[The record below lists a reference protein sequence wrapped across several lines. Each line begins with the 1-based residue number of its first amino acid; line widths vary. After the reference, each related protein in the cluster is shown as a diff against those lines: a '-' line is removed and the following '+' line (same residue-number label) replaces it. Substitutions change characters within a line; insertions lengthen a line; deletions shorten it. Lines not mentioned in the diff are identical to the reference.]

1 MKNFLKK
8 KEKKDKHPKVLDVGL
23 EKDNKTIVFKKKQ
36 WKIEFTFEDLK
47 NKFNQNKKI
56 IFSFLGIF
64 VLIFLIARY
73 LYLTKAETV
82 EVYPSSCLGGWQN
95 PQNAAG
101 KPDLSKDAPA
111 SSFNKNNS
119 AYLSNAIS
127 QIYCGNFEGSSPD
140 SNLQIKRAY
149 LTFSWLVL
157 SQEEEQSLIS
167 NSSFVQEI
175 NTENSSTIQVVNPI
189 SNSVSNTTTET
200 STENQTQTTTETS
213 TQTSTETST
222 KTSTEIQTSTEN
234 NTTTSTDNSAEN
246 QTETQIQTSTQ
257 TSTETQAQ
265 TSTENSIV
273 TSTEIQTTTQTQIQ
287 TTNQT
292 TNQTTTQTPTE
303 TSTENTTTS
312 QNQIPQPQET
322 QAAGSQQNSTSSSES
337 VPIINFLY
345 KLLFSKVF
353 AEENLTST
361 LEIQEQSTTNQN
373 IVDSSNTTSTLN
385 NESANSQN
393 QTSSLEST
401 STQEST
407 STNNENLN
415 QDNNQ
420 IQMPQDAFLEVLY
433 TLDGQN
439 WKHLGFVTKSNWKN
453 LELDIPEVNF
463 DNLSNLQISLKSI
476 VSDFTPTIYLD
487 GMILNIEYAREME
500 NAVVVDQNQE
510 SQLSQE
516 QQQQQQEQQQQ
527 EQQQQQNIVNPEE
540 INFEI
545 TPSKAYF
552 YNDENPAFILN
563 NIANQS
569 IWDKLQMLFG
579 DKIEIS
585 DLVLFNPEGKKINF
599 SFNVVAENNNYK
611 ISISNPSEWEDG
623 TWKLKIQVNR
633 FGKIYNSE
641 TSFNWKKRPEK
652 RVVFNLNNQLVPSER
667 YLEWHQEFKKV
678 KTNIENQGGNFI
690 LNSDNT
696 KLIFEG
702 TCKKEYFVILGYRH
716 LNDYKTNPTSFIYN
730 KAFNCKNGSYYY
742 ELNDLPLNINPQT
755 YYFLVAEQDASG
767 SWYPISAIKPVEIS
781 IEER

>member
-1 MKNFLKK
+1 MKHFLKK
-8 KEKKDKHPKVLDVGL
+8 KEKKDKHPKVLDVRL

-101 KPDLSKDAPA
+101 KPDLNKDAPA

-127 QIYCGNFEGSSPD
+127 QIYCGNFKGSGPD

-167 NSSFVQEI
+167 NSSFIQEI

-246 QTETQIQTSTQ
+246 QTETQIQTST
-257 TSTETQAQ
+257 
-265 TSTENSIV
+265 ENS
-273 TSTEIQTTTQTQIQ
+273 TT
-287 TTNQT
+287 
-292 TNQTTTQTPTE
+292 P
-303 TSTENTTTS
+303 
-312 QNQIPQPQET
+312 
-322 QAAGSQQNSTSSSES
+322 QNSTSETQTPQTPEPETQNPAPNPENP
-337 VPIINFLY
+337 PIINFLP

-361 LEIQEQSTTNQN
+361 PKIDEQSTTNQN
-373 IVDSSNTTSTLN
+373 IFDLSNTTNTLN
-385 NESANSQN
+385 NTSEQN
-393 QTSSLEST
+393 QTSSLENT
-401 STQEST
+401 STQQNS
-407 STNNENLN
+407 STNSENLN
-415 QDNNQ
+415 QNNNQ
-420 IQMPQDAFLEVLY
+420 IQIPQDAFLEILY

-487 GMILNIEYAREME
+487 GMILNIEYE
-500 NAVVVDQNQE
+500 N
-510 SQLSQE
+510 SQSLSK
-516 QQQQQQEQQQQ
+516 
-527 EQQQQQNIVNPEE
+527 INPEE
-540 INFEI
+540 QKQNASLGTNEI
-545 TPSKAYF
+545 TTQ
-552 YNDENPAFILN
+552 DEISNETSDDTDQTTTLN
-563 NIANQS
+563 ETTTPVIYEPLKVRK
-569 IWDKLQMLFG
+569 IER
-579 DKIEIS
+579 KIEIKNIDNLS
-585 DLVLFNPEGKKINF
+585 CSGDQFVININEEEIKFINLKF
-599 SFNVVAENNNYK
+599 SNKEMKRLEIGSLPAGIDIVFAQNNDYEIYTNDE
-611 ISISNPSEWEDG
+611 IV
-623 TWKLKIQVNR
+623 KLKIYRQK
-633 FGKIYNSE
+633 GSE
-641 TSFNWKKRPEK
+641 K
-652 RVVFNLNNQLVPSER
+652 
-667 YLEWHQEFKKV
+667 
-678 KTNIENQGGNFI
+678 GNFSLPI
-690 LNSDNT
+690 IFNSKSSTIVCQIN
-696 KLIFEG
+696 
-702 TCKKEYFVILGYRH
+702 VI
-716 LNDYKTNPTSFIYN
+716 TN
-730 KAFNCKNGSYYY
+730 
-742 ELNDLPLNINPQT
+742 
-755 YYFLVAEQDASG
+755 
-767 SWYPISAIKPVEIS
+767 
-781 IEER
+781 

>member
-1 MKNFLKK
+1 MKHFLKK

-56 IFSFLGIF
+56 IFSFFGIF

-167 NSSFVQEI
+167 NSSFIQEI

-200 STENQTQTTTETS
+200 ST
-213 TQTSTETST
+213 
-222 KTSTEIQTSTEN
+222 
-234 NTTTSTDNSAEN
+234 DNSAET
-246 QTETQIQTSTQ
+246 QTETQTQ
-257 TSTETQAQ
+257 NP
-265 TSTENSIV
+265 TENSTTPQNP
-273 TSTEIQTTTQTQIQ
+273 TSE
-287 TTNQT
+287 
-292 TNQTTTQTPTE
+292 TQTPQTPE
-303 TSTENTTTS
+303 PEMQNPAPNPEN
-312 QNQIPQPQET
+312 P
-322 QAAGSQQNSTSSSES
+322 
-337 VPIINFLY
+337 PIINFLP

-361 LEIQEQSTTNQN
+361 PKIDEQSTTNQN
-373 IVDSSNTTSTLN
+373 IFDLSNTTNTLN
-385 NESANSQN
+385 NTNEQN
-393 QTSSLEST
+393 QTSSLENT
-401 STQEST
+401 STQEN
-407 STNNENLN
+407 STNTEDLN
-415 QDNNQ
+415 QNNNQ
-420 IQMPQDAFLEVLY
+420 IQIPQDAFLEVLY
-433 TLDGQN
+433 TLDGEN
-439 WKHLGFVTKSNWKN
+439 WKHAGFVTKSNWKN

-487 GMILNIEYAREME
+487 GMILNIEYEKE
-500 NAVVVDQNQE
+500 IVNEEVIQKNDEELNQE
-510 SQLSQE
+510 ETIEE
-516 QQQQQQEQQQQ
+516 QQQEDNQKD
-527 EQQQQQNIVNPEE
+527 IKPEE
-540 INFEI
+540 IKFEI
-545 TPSKAYF
+545 TSLKPYF
-552 YNDENPAFILN
+552 YNDENPEFILN
-563 NIANQS
+563 NTINQNV
-569 IWDKLQMLFG
+569 WDKLKMLFG
-579 DKIEIS
+579 GKMEIS
-585 DLVLFNPEGKKINF
+585 DLVLLNPDSKEINF
-599 SFNVVAENNNYK
+599 NFEVKEENNNYK
-611 ISISNPSEWEDG
+611 IYINNPSAWKEG
-623 TWKLKIQVNR
+623 SWKLKVQVNR
-633 FGKIYNSE
+633 FDKIYNSE
-641 TSFNWKKRPEK
+641 VSFDWKKRPEK
-652 RVVFNLNNQLVPSER
+652 KVVFNLNNQLIPSEK
-667 YLEWHQEFKKV
+667 YLEWHQEFKTV
-678 KTNIENQGGNFI
+678 KTNTKNIGGGFR
-690 LNSDNT
+690 LNSDKT

-702 TCKKEYFVILGYRH
+702 TCQKEYFVILGYRH

-755 YYFLVAEQDASG
+755 YYFFVAEQNSNG
-767 SWYPISAIKPVEIS
+767 SWYPISGIKPVEIS

>member
-56 IFSFLGIF
+56 FFSFLGIF

-167 NSSFVQEI
+167 NSSFIQEI

-200 STENQTQTTTETS
+200 STENQIQTTTETS

-222 KTSTEIQTSTEN
+222 KTSTETQ
-234 NTTTSTDNSAEN
+234 TSTDNSSET

-257 TSTETQAQ
+257 TSIETQTQ
-265 TSTENSIV
+265 TSTENS
-273 TSTEIQTTTQTQIQ
+273 TTPQ
-287 TTNQT
+287 NQT
-292 TNQTTTQTPTE
+292 TETQTPQTPE
-303 TSTENTTTS
+303 
-312 QNQIPQPQET
+312 PET
-322 QAAGSQQNSTSSSES
+322 QNPAPNPENP
-337 VPIINFLY
+337 PIINFLP

-361 LEIQEQSTTNQN
+361 PKIDEQSTTNQN
-373 IVDSSNTTSTLN
+373 IFDLSNTTNTLN
-385 NESANSQN
+385 NTSEQN
-393 QTSSLEST
+393 QTSSLENT
-401 STQEST
+401 STQQNS
-407 STNNENLN
+407 STNSEDLN
-415 QDNNQ
+415 QNNNQ
-420 IQMPQDAFLEVLY
+420 IQIPQDAFLEVLY

-439 WKHLGFVTKSNWKN
+439 WKHLGFVTKLNWKN

-487 GMILNIEYAREME
+487 GMILNIEYE
-500 NAVVVDQNQE
+500 NNQSLSKINSEEQKQNA
-510 SQLSQE
+510 SLGT
-516 QQQQQQEQQQQ
+516 
-527 EQQQQQNIVNPEE
+527 N
-540 INFEI
+540 EI
-545 TPSKAYF
+545 TTQ
-552 YNDENPAFILN
+552 NETTTQDEISDETPDNTNQTTTLN
-563 NIANQS
+563 ETTTPVIYEPLKVRK
-569 IWDKLQMLFG
+569 IER
-579 DKIEIS
+579 KIEIKNIDNLS
-585 DLVLFNPEGKKINF
+585 CFGDQFVININEEETKFINLKF
-599 SFNVVAENNNYK
+599 SNKEMKRLEIGSLPAGIDIVFAQNNDYEIYTNDE
-611 ISISNPSEWEDG
+611 IV
-623 TWKLKIQVNR
+623 KLKIYRQK
-633 FGKIYNSE
+633 GSE
-641 TSFNWKKRPEK
+641 K
-652 RVVFNLNNQLVPSER
+652 
-667 YLEWHQEFKKV
+667 
-678 KTNIENQGGNFI
+678 GNFSLPI
-690 LNSDNT
+690 IFNSKSSTIVCQIN
-696 KLIFEG
+696 
-702 TCKKEYFVILGYRH
+702 VI
-716 LNDYKTNPTSFIYN
+716 TN
-730 KAFNCKNGSYYY
+730 
-742 ELNDLPLNINPQT
+742 
-755 YYFLVAEQDASG
+755 
-767 SWYPISAIKPVEIS
+767 
-781 IEER
+781 